1 MSKRYL
7 TASDVGGTFTDTILY
22 DKEEKRIYIS
32 KVPTTPE
39 NQSIGTLRGISKILK
54 IHRFDDRHIEAIN
67 HGMTTATNTVIQ
79 RRGAV
84 SALITNRNFR
94 DVLEIGRQNR
104 PSLYDFFMT
113 RERPLIERE
122 NRFTVKGRINYR
134 GEILEDLDETEI
146 KKIALEIKRRK
157 IRAVAICLLHSYVNS
172 VHEQRIKEL
181 ISPILRDLSI
191 CISSEIL
198 PEYREYERFS
208 TTVLNAYLMPVMHRY
223 LTTLEEGLRGEDPQ
237 SIMRI
242 GPDVPVMIMESS
254 GGVMT
259 AKAAREKPVYTVL
272 SGPAGGVVASTFIGE
287 LTGFQNLITIDMG
300 GTSTDI
306 SLILNGKPILTSE
319 GSIEGIPI
327 KVSVIDINAIGAGGG
342 SIAWIDEGG
351 ALKVGPQSAEA
362 VPGPACYDQG
372 GEKPTIT
379 DANVVLGRIDPDY
392 FLGGE
397 MKLNPKKSRSVIEE
411 KLCGRLKMDLLTAA
425 RGIVQVANANM
436 VRGIR
441 VVSVER
447 GYDPRDFTLIPYG
460 GAGPLHAV
468 ALAKELRIPKVLVP
482 PIPGILSAMGM
493 LISDIRHDFVLT
505 RIIPVSKADPHVL
518 ETIFADL
525 REKALAVLAKEG
537 VERKDATLFRYVDIR
552 YVGQSFEIRIPF
564 PGQICTKENIDELV
578 RNFHGEHE
586 RRYGH
591 KDLSAAVELVN
602 FRIEGIGKREPIFLR
617 EIASGKQDPPKE
629 SLKANRNVYFEESQG
644 FLETRIFE
652 RERLLAGNVI
662 EGPAVIEESNATTLI
677 HPGMAAT
684 VGSHGA
690 ILITISDGRTAD
702 SSA

>member
-1 MSKRYL
+1 LNRRYFI
-7 TASDVGGTFTDTILY
+7 ASDVGGTFTDTILY
-22 DKEEKRIYIS
+22 DKEEKKIFIS
-32 KVPTTPE
+32 KVSTTPE
-39 NQSIGTLRGISKILK
+39 NQSVGTIRGISKILNTQGLES
-54 IHRFDDRHIEAIN
+54 RLIEAVN
-67 HGMTTATNTVIQ
+67 HGMTTGTNTVIQ
-79 RRGAV
+79 RRGAT

-104 PSLYDFFMT
+104 PSLYNFFAT
-113 RERPLIERE
+113 REKPLVERE
-122 NRFTVKGRINYR
+122 HRFAIKGRINYR
-134 GEILEDLDETEI
+134 GEILEDLDEKEI
-146 KKIALEIKRRK
+146 KRIALEIKRRK
-157 IRAVAICLLHSYVNS
+157 IRAVAICLLHSYINPA
-172 VHEQRIKEL
+172 HEQRVKE
-181 ISPILRDLSI
+181 IIVPILGDLSI

-223 LTTLEEGLRGEDPQ
+223 LTTLEEGLRAKD
-237 SIMRI
+237 SASSLKI
-242 GPDVPVMIMESS
+242 GPDVPIMIMESS

-272 SGPAGGVVASTFIGE
+272 SGPAGGVVASTFIGR

-319 GSIEGIPI
+319 GNIAGIPI
-327 KVSVIDINAIGAGGG
+327 RVPIIDINAIGAGGG

-372 GEKPTIT
+372 GNQPTIT
-379 DANVVLGRIDPDY
+379 DANVIFGRIDPDY

-397 MKLNPKKSRSVIEE
+397 MRLNPKRSKEVIEE
-411 KLCGRLKMDLLTAA
+411 RLCQPLKMDLLTAA
-425 RGIVQVANANM
+425 RGIIQVANANM

-468 ALAKELRIPKVLVP
+468 ALAKELKIPKVLVP

-505 RIIPVSKADPHVL
+505 RIIPISKVSPDVL
-518 ETIFADL
+518 EPVFQDL
-525 REKALAVLAKEG
+525 LQKALDMLRREG
-537 VERKDATLFRYVDIR
+537 VERKDVTLLKYVDVR
-552 YVGQSFEIRIPF
+552 YVGQSFEIRVKF
-564 PGQICTKENIDELV
+564 DGEVCTTEHIQELV
-578 RNFHGEHE
+578 RNFHAEHE
-586 RRYGH
+586 KRYGH
-591 KDLSAAVELVN
+591 KDLNAPVELVN
-602 FRIEGIGKREPIFLR
+602 FRVEGIGKREPIFLR
-617 EIASGKQDPPKE
+617 EIPFGKSDPPRE
-629 SLKANRNVYFEESQG
+629 SLKSIRKVYFEDNKT
-644 FLETRIFE
+644 FLDTKIFE

-662 EGPAVIEESNATTLI
+662 EGPAIIEESNSTTLI
-677 HPGMAAT
+677 HPGMAGKT
-684 VGSHGA
+684 DSYGA
-690 ILITISDGRTAD
+690 ILITIPDAIAR
-702 SSA
+702 